1 MPKLEID
8 DVVVLLLGCPTEK
21 PELEDKLSGVTRLE
35 KLVFLVEQETSLGEL
50 LDEDANFIAYNFGP
64 FSAAVYQAVD
74 SLSGYGLLEDSASL
88 ANSDEDSWEQI
99 RVVGVDRSDPYAT
112 RNFELTE
119 RGKQYYRVL
128 TEEISDEYID
138 ELVALKEQFG
148 SIPLRQLVRYVY
160 QEYPDMT
167 ENSLIRDDILNR

>member
-88 ANSDEDSWEQI
+88 A
-99 RVVGVDRSDPYAT
+99 
-112 RNFELTE
+112 
-119 RGKQYYRVL
+119 K
-128 TEEISDEYID
+128 
-138 ELVALKEQFG
+138 
-148 SIPLRQLVRYVY
+148 
-160 QEYPDMT
+160 
-167 ENSLIRDDILNR
+167 